1 VIVLIALTINIQA
14 FYLPFEVST
23 FAPISHAVLLN
34 KPAKINTKDAEWIL
48 KFTSSKTAKK
58 PARDFYMGLARFEL
72 RFNKRSL
79 ILDQTGAFKT
89 NDGAGVLDKK
99 QLNDLVEFL
108 RKHLKKP
115 DGSPVSERSGSKQ
128 E

>member
-1 VIVLIALTINIQA
+1 MIMLIALTINIQA
-14 FYLPFEVST
+14 FYLQFGVST
-23 FAPISHAVLLN
+23 FFPISHEVLLN
-34 KPAKINTKDAEWIL
+34 NPVKIKTKDAEWIL
-48 KFTSSKTAKK
+48 KFTSSKTSKK
-58 PARDFYMGLARFEL
+58 PAREFYMGLARFEL
-72 RFNKRSL
+72 RLNKRSL

-115 DGSPVSERSGSKQ
+115 DGSPVSDRDYR
-128 E
+128 